1 MQPTN
6 PKAEKSPPPPQEAS
20 SSSPPFSSSYSSPLS
35 SSYSSPKASD
45 SVKDG
50 GSILKDSSD
59 AELTKVPLMRAL
71 VESKDPSSKEV
82 DDLTL
87 RRFLRARDL
96 DVEKASFMFLKYLKW
111 KNSFVPNGVSPTE
124 IPDEIAQK
132 KLYSQGF
139 DKQGRPIVLAFAAKH
154 YQGTDGGD
162 AFKRFVA
169 FTIDKLCS
177 RMPAGQEKFCA
188 IADIQGWG
196 YANSDIRG
204 YLSALTI
211 LQDYNPERMGKLFI
225 LHAPY
230 VFMKV
235 WQIIYP
241 FIDNNTKQKIT
252 FVDNKKLKETLL
264 EDIDESQ
271 LPEKYGGKLP
281 LVPIEDC

>member
-1 MQPTN
+1 MKSTN
-6 PKAEKSPPPPQEAS
+6 PEPEKSSSPS
-20 SSSPPFSSSYSSPLS
+20 SSS
-35 SSYSSPKASD
+35 KAETLD
-45 SVKDG
+45 SVKEKEESTTTAQNG
-50 GSILKDSSD
+50 GSLLKDSSD
-59 AELTKVPLMRAL
+59 AEVTKITLMRAF
-71 VESKDPSSKEV
+71 VESKDPASKDV

-96 DVEKASFMFLKYLKW
+96 DVEKASYMFLKYLKW
-111 KNSFVPNGVSPTE
+111 KLSFVPNGVSPSE
-124 IPDEIAQK
+124 IPEELAHR
-132 KLYSQGF
+132 KLFSQGF

-154 YQGTDGGD
+154 YQGSDGGD
-162 AFKRFVA
+162 GFKRFVA

-188 IADIQGWG
+188 IADIKGWG

-204 YLSALTI
+204 YLNALTI

-241 FIDNNTKQKIT
+241 FIDNNTKKKIV
-252 FVDNKKLKETLL
+252 FVDNKKITRTLL
-264 EDIDESQ
+264 EEIDESQ
-271 LPEKYGGKLP
+271 LPEIYGGKLP
-281 LVPIEDC
+281 LVPIENC

>member
-6 PKAEKSPPPPQEAS
+6 PEHEKSLPPQPSSSPPPP
-20 SSSPPFSSSYSSPLS
+20 PTS

-45 SVKDG
+45 SVSTTPAHQDG

-59 AELTKVPLMRAL
+59 AELTKVPLMRAF

-82 DDLTL
+82 DDLTI

-111 KNSFVPNGVSPTE
+111 KNSFVPNGVSPSE
-124 IPDEIAQK
+124 IPDDIAQK

-139 DKQGRPIVLAFAAKH
+139 DKQGRPIVVVFAAKH

-162 AFKRFVA
+162 AFKKFVA

-204 YLSALTI
+204 YLNALTI
-211 LQDYNPERMGKLFI
+211 LQDYHPERMAKLFI

-241 FIDNNTKQKIT
+241 FIDNNTKQKVKT
-252 FVDNKKLKETLL
+252 
-264 EDIDESQ
+264 
-271 LPEKYGGKLP
+271 
-281 LVPIEDC
+281 